1 MATDLEDRFVSHVEA
16 LERLVEECADGN
28 EELGERLRERLDAA
42 MPALDDMQDE
52 IHKAGP
58 SDEREAAEGEGE

>member
-1 MATDLEDRFVSHVEA
+1 MADVEDRFVSHVEA
-16 LERLVEECADGN
+16 LERLVEECAESN

-58 SDEREAAEGEGE
+58 GEERESAEGEGE